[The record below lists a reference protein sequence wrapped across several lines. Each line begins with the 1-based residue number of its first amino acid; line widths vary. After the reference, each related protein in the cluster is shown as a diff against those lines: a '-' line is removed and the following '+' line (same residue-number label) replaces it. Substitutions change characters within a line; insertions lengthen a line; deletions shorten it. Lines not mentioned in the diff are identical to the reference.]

1 MPPKRKGKAASVDPA
16 KQLEQEK
23 VKRAENEVLGLHRQL
38 QMLTIEHQQARQREQ
53 TWHSKADHFEAL
65 LARKEEDMIDITKAM
80 ARKSTVIPLNWQHLH
95 FIRVQHLVAQMLSS
109 PAAKYAQQKANQKIM
124 PRG

>member
-38 QMLTIEHQQARQREQ
+38 QMLTIEHQQARQREH

-65 LARKEEDMIDITKAM
+65 LARKEEDMKDITQAM
-80 ARKSTVIPLNWQHLH
+80 ARKSTVMPLN
-95 FIRVQHLVAQMLSS
+95 
-109 PAAKYAQQKANQKIM
+109 
-124 PRG
+124 